1 MRSSTD
7 GPPGHAE
14 RPSFAPV
21 GLGCLAVLLLAV
33 AIAAAVADSD
43 TADVLLFVVS
53 AGIGVAALALGVL
66 SWRRIARSQAEAEER
81 SRRDTEMLDSMLLML
96 DREREAV
103 AHDLHDG
110 PQQLVAAIRLMADAV
125 AHAVREGDRDR
136 AVEALRRMEEHA
148 GEAAEEL
155 RRTTRRLHPVV
166 LEQRG
171 LLAALQALQEMVEE
185 QYGVSVRLQ
194 RPEGEWRAQA
204 KRDAA
209 LYGLARDAA
218 VGAAEAGARS
228 VRIALHGDG
237 KGIELVVES
246 DGPLSQLPQ
255 AGLRTELLRARAARI
270 GGTLE
275 TARTEGGERVVVRA
289 P

>member
-1 MRSSTD
+1 V
-7 GPPGHAE
+7 
-14 RPSFAPV
+14 PV
-21 GLGCLAVLLLAV
+21 GLGCLAVILLAV
-33 AIAAAVADSD
+33 AILDAVADSD
-43 TADVLLFVVS
+43 TADILLFVVS

-81 SRRDTEMLDSMLLML
+81 SRRDSELLDSMLLVL
-96 DREREAV
+96 DRERETV

-110 PQQLVAAIRLMADAV
+110 PQQLLAAIRLMADAV

-136 AVEALRRMEEHA
+136 AVEALVRMEEHA
-148 GEAAEEL
+148 AEASEEL
-155 RRTTRRLHPVV
+155 RQTTRRLHPVV

-171 LLAALQALQEMVEE
+171 LLPALQALQEMVEE
-185 QYGVSVRLQ
+185 QYGVAVRLQ
-194 RPEGEWRAQA
+194 QPEGEWRSDAE
-204 KRDAA
+204 RDAA

-237 KGIELVVES
+237 GGGAELVVES
-246 DGPLSQLPQ
+246 DTALSALPQ
-255 AGLRTELLRARAARI
+255 ADLRTELMRARAARI

-275 TARTEGGERVVVRA
+275 TARTADGERVVVRA